1 MTRTNARRPRVPV
14 QAAGQG
20 LLFDDPVT
28 DRVLRLA
35 RDPGYVLLGPADTVY
50 QRAVHTREA
59 ARAMPVAADEATT
72 VHHLLTAGRLTLGH
86 RIPVVAD
93 QPEPQMAT
101 VVEPAPTGR
110 AVTEPEG
117 PRSVRVLVDV
127 VSPGK
132 GLVTCG
138 DGDWSGSI
146 LRDGTS
152 YLVETEVGEVIGRA
166 RSYRHG
172 AERLARHHG
181 HRATS
186 VEIEH
191 EREFW

>member
-1 MTRTNARRPRVPV
+1 MNQTKGHRVPGQV
-14 QAAGQG
+14 AGQG
-20 LLFDDPVT
+20 LLFDDLVT

-50 QRAVHTREA
+50 QRATHTRDAE
-59 ARAMPVAADEATT
+59 RAMPVAADEATT

-86 RIPVVAD
+86 RIAVVAE

-101 VVEPAPTGR
+101 VVEPAAPAATQ
-110 AVTEPEG
+110 PEG

-138 DGDWSGSI
+138 DGDWSGAI
-146 LRDGTS
+146 VRDGSS
-152 YLVETEVGEVIGRA
+152 YLVETETGDVIGRA
-166 RSYRHG
+166 RSYGHG

-181 HRATS
+181 HRATA